1 MSWFGF
7 SVVRCNTDR
16 AGWVAA
22 IMAALPSMA
31 KAGSY
36 AAGVIS
42 YTPGTASASFQTP
55 NAALGAPDG
64 ISGENPAATNY
75 FGFPNVLSPF
85 SPAYQGDEVV
95 QIGEGGQITLRL
107 ANYVNVG
114 AGKRLGVITNTG
126 LIDSSPTFTGG
137 NGPVAAT
144 FGGGTARV
152 KVSSDN
158 QTWVDLGLVNFNIP
172 NLYYVNAGAYDS
184 AAPASPQLTDF
195 GKPFEGTL
203 ASFNGKDFAGTVDAF
218 KVAAGGY
225 SGGGTWL
232 DLSGTGLSQV
242 GYVQFIEEDDG
253 NALTDN
259 RLSIDA
265 VSIANGAVG
274 TATPE
279 PSGLICLLGAGLIL
293 RRRRR

>member
-1 MSWFGF
+1 MSWFSF
-7 SVVRCNTDR
+7 SVSTRLAHAT
-16 AGWVAA
+16 GIAA
-22 IMAALPSMA
+22 IMAALPSLA
-31 KAGSY
+31 HAGSY
-36 AAGVIS
+36 AASVVS
-42 YTPGTASASFQTP
+42 YTPGTAGASFQSP
-55 NAALGAPDG
+55 SSALGAPDG
-64 ISGENPAATNY
+64 LTGENQAATNY

-85 SPAYQGDEVV
+85 SPAYQGDEIV

-107 ANYVNVG
+107 ANYLNVG
-114 AGKRLGVITNTG
+114 AGKRLGVISNTG
-126 LIDSSPTFTGG
+126 LIDSSPTFNGG

-158 QTWVDLGLVNFNIP
+158 QTWVDLGIVTFNIP
-172 NLYYVNAGAYDS
+172 NLYYVNAGAYD
-184 AAPASPQLTDF
+184 ANAPASPQLTDF

-253 NALTDN
+253 NPLTDN
-259 RLSIDA
+259 RLAIDA
-265 VSIANGAVG
+265 LSIANGAVG
-274 TATPE
+274 APTPE
-279 PSGLICLLGAGLIL
+279 PSGLLCLLGAGLVL

>member
-1 MSWFGF
+1 M
-7 SVVRCNTDR
+7 
-16 AGWVAA
+16 AG
-22 IMAALPSMA
+22 LPSLA
-31 KAGSY
+31 WAGSY
-36 AAGVIS
+36 AAGIVS
-42 YTPGTASASFQTP
+42 YTPGTASAAFQTP
-55 NAALGAPDG
+55 AAALGAPDG
-64 ISGENPAATNY
+64 VSGENPAATNY

-85 SPAYQGDEVV
+85 SPAYQGDEIA

-107 ANYVNVG
+107 ANYINVG
-114 AGKRLGVITNTG
+114 AGKRLGVFTNTG
-126 LIDSSPTFTGG
+126 LVDSSPTFTGG
-137 NGPVAAT
+137 NGPVAST
-144 FGGGTARV
+144 FGAGTARV

-158 QTWVDLGLVNFNIP
+158 QTWIDLGLVTFDIP
-172 NLYYVNAGAYDS
+172 NLFYVNAGAYDS
-184 AAPASPQLTDF
+184 AAPAAPQLTDF

-259 RLSIDA
+259 RLAIDA

-274 TATPE
+274 AATPE
-279 PSGLICLLGAGLIL
+279 PSGLLCLLGAGLIL
-293 RRRRR
+293 RRRRRH

>member
-1 MSWFGF
+1 MSWF
-7 SVVRCNTDR
+7 SIPVSTRLAHTT
-16 AGWVAA
+16 WVAA
-22 IMAALPSMA
+22 IMAALPSLSW
-31 KAGSY
+31 AGSY
-36 AAGVIS
+36 AAGVVS
-42 YTPGTASASFQTP
+42 YTPGTAAASFQTP
-55 NAALGAPDG
+55 TAALSAPDG
-64 ISGENPAATNY
+64 ISGENPSATNY

-114 AGKRLGVITNTG
+114 AGKRLGVMTNTG

-158 QTWVDLGLVNFNIP
+158 QTWVDLGTVTFDIP
-172 NLYYVNAGAYDS
+172 NLFYVNAGAYDS

-195 GKPFEGTL
+195 GKPFDGSL

-242 GYVQFIEEDDG
+242 GFVQFIEEDDG

-259 RLSIDA
+259 HLAIDA
-265 VSIANGAVG
+265 LSIANGAVG
-274 TATPE
+274 APTPE
-279 PSGLICLLGAGLIL
+279 PSGLLCLLGAGLIL